1 MKKVEILTTQNVV
14 IEYELASLFER
25 GAAFFIDLIIIW
37 ATIGIFNLIAY
48 IFSVN
53 SLVFFYSTS
62 IPVLLFYNLA
72 FEILNNGQS
81 IGKYLLKLKVVKIT
95 DGKTDVFDYLMRWT
109 FRMIDI
115 YFSLGTLAALLV
127 YSSNKS
133 QRVGDFFADTSV
145 IKVIEK
151 NRFSL
156 NSILKIN
163 EKTDYQPVYIKMADF
178 SEKEVLLIKETYDR
192 YNEQPTKGHQ
202 EAFDLLMNKICNKLE
217 IKHPNDKKTF
227 IKTII
232 KDYVYLTR

>member
-53 SLVFFYSTS
+53 SLVFFYTTS

-109 FRMIDI
+109 FRMVDI

-163 EKTDYQPVYIKMADF
+163 EKTDYQPVYLKMADF

-192 YNEQPTKGHQ
+192 YIEQPTKGHQ
-202 EAFDLLMNKICNKLE
+202 EAFDLLMIKICNKLE
-217 IKHPNDKKTF
+217 IKQPSDKKSF

>member
-25 GAAFFIDLIIIW
+25 AGAFFIDFIIIW
-37 ATIGIFNLIAY
+37 ALIGLFNLIAWV
-48 IFSVN
+48 FSVN
-53 SLVFFYSTS
+53 SLIFFYTTS
-62 IPVLLFYNLA
+62 IPVFLFYNLM

-95 DGKTDVFDYLMRWT
+95 DGKADAFDYLMRWT
-109 FRMIDI
+109 FRMVDI
-115 YFSLGTLAALLV
+115 YFSMGTLVSLMV
-127 YSSNKS
+127 YSSNRC

-145 IKVIEK
+145 IKVLEK
-151 NRFSL
+151 NRYSL

-163 EKTDYQPVYIKMADF
+163 ENSDYQPVYSKVTDF
-178 SEKEVLLIKETYDR
+178 TEKEVLLIKETYDR

-202 EAFDLLMNKICNKLE
+202 EALDLLLRKICNHLE
-217 IKHPNDKKTF
+217 IKKPQDEKAF
-227 IKTII
+227 IKTLI